1 MKRKTMLLCLSLSC
15 SLGIHSLAAT
25 SDFPYK
31 NPKLSVEQRVSDLLG
46 RMTLEE
52 KVGQLN
58 MKSLNRLKID
68 KKGKVTVGSLDSLF
82 NGESIGCL
90 ESPFIEHE
98 KIAVYSEAADQYLR
112 TKTRLG
118 IPAIQIA
125 ECLHGHIDRKSVV

>member
-1 MKRKTMLLCLSLSC
+1 MQYRKTNDIMKRKTMLLCLSLSC

-58 MKSLNRLKID
+58 MKSLNRLQL
-68 KKGKVTVGSLDSLF
+68 VT
-82 NGESIGCL
+82 
-90 ESPFIEHE
+90 
-98 KIAVYSEAADQYLR
+98 
-112 TKTRLG
+112 
-118 IPAIQIA
+118 
-125 ECLHGHIDRKSVV
+125 